1 MNIIFSILIIL
12 IILYLLA
19 GLKIIPQNNV
29 GLIET
34 LGKYSRTVKAG
45 LVFIWPIF
53 QRVRKVSLALQ
64 PLEIS
69 KYSIITKDNAEITTS
84 LTLNYLV
91 TDAYRYFY
99 NNTDSVESMVQLI
112 RGHLRDIIGRMELN
126 EALGSTSEINAQ
138 LSKAIGDLTDVY
150 GIQVVRVNVD
160 ELLPSP
166 EIQRAMDK
174 QLTADREK
182 TAAIAKA
189 EGEARNI
196 ELTTKAKNDALVAT
210 AKANA
215 EAIKTQADADS
226 YRIDKLQEALANAS
240 EGYFR
245 NQSLDS
251 FNQLANGNNN
261 LVVMNKEDM
270 TELGKIP
277 AIKKIWDKSK

>member
-1 MNIIFSILIIL
+1 MHIIFSILIIL

-126 EALGSTSEINAQ
+126 EA
-138 LSKAIGDLTDVY
+138 
-150 GIQVVRVNVD
+150 
-160 ELLPSP
+160 
-166 EIQRAMDK
+166 
-174 QLTADREK
+174 
-182 TAAIAKA
+182 
-189 EGEARNI
+189 
-196 ELTTKAKNDALVAT
+196 
-210 AKANA
+210 
-215 EAIKTQADADS
+215 
-226 YRIDKLQEALANAS
+226 
-240 EGYFR
+240 
-245 NQSLDS
+245 
-251 FNQLANGNNN
+251 
-261 LVVMNKEDM
+261 
-270 TELGKIP
+270 
-277 AIKKIWDKSK
+277 